1 MSAVLA
7 CARLGVR
14 AAVGADGSGG
24 RTKVIVTALSWGLA
38 STDMGCSVANSSCPF
53 TSTRPRTAYR
63 RPGLICA
70 SENCIEKLTAD
81 RPGTA
86 RLSVLITFAD
96 PPMPADSSSVAS
108 KIEFA
113 GSTVRSTNLAV
124 PLRLLFLAVVALV
137 TPGVPNEDSLFAQPA
152 SAIKSIQP
160 SSVHDAAR
168 HALWVA
174 RLFHVVLAKR
184 LVMLLFNWEIEKS
197 CLKKAFRWAAFACGP
212 IARQMRWRAGEKAG
226 LSIKSAHS
234 PIETCVRSY

>member
-7 CARLGVR
+7 CARLGAR
-14 AAVGADGSGG
+14 AAVWSDGSVG

-63 RPGLICA
+63 WPGLICA

-96 PPMPADSSSVAS
+96 PPMPPDSSSVAS

-124 PLRLLFLAVVALV
+124 PLRLLFLADGLLVATV
-137 TPGVPNEDSLFAQPA
+137 APGNDGPFAQPA
-152 SAIKSIQP
+152 SPINSIQP
-160 SSVHDAAR
+160 SSVQDAAR
-168 HALWVA
+168 HALWLA
-174 RLFHVVLAKR
+174 QLFHAVSAKR
-184 LVMLLFNWEIEKS
+184 FAIVMFN
-197 CLKKAFRWAAFACGP
+197 LKF
-212 IARQMRWRAGEKAG
+212 EN
-226 LSIKSAHS
+226 
-234 PIETCVRSY
+234 